1 MEYER
6 PTVVEVS
13 VKIDTTTYQGPD
25 GASQCSSSCCWGE
38 GCSCA

>member
-13 VKIDTTTYQGPD
+13 VKIDTATYQGPD

-38 GCSCA
+38 GCDWA

>member
-13 VKIDTTTYQGPD
+13 VNIDNTTYQGPD

-38 GCSCA
+38 GCWWA